1 LKKRLNGCII
11 KICIKKGEKMKA
23 TVDIE
28 KIIDLLNSLN
38 ERMKDEVLRRV
49 FISYDDT
56 PLSLSEKKLIK
67 KAEDDYKNGNVVRCK
82 IGK

>member
-1 LKKRLNGCII
+1 MY
-11 KICIKKGEKMKA
+11 KKGEKMKA

-38 ERMKDEVLRRV
+38 ERMRDEVLRRV
-49 FISYDDT
+49 FISYDDS

-67 KAEDDYKNGNVVRCK
+67 KAEDDYENGNVVRCK

>member
-1 LKKRLNGCII
+1 
-11 KICIKKGEKMKA
+11 MKA

-38 ERMKDEVLRRV
+38 ERMRNEVLRRV
-49 FISYDDT
+49 FISYDNS

>member
-1 LKKRLNGCII
+1 MY
-11 KICIKKGEKMKA
+11 KKGEKMKA

-38 ERMKDEVLRRV
+38 ERMRNEVLRRV
-49 FISYDDT
+49 FISYDNS

-67 KAEDDYKNGNVVRCK
+67 KAEDDYKSGNVVRCK

>member
-1 LKKRLNGCII
+1 MY
-11 KICIKKGEKMKA
+11 KKGEKMKA

-38 ERMKDEVLRRV
+38 ERMRNEVLRRV
-49 FISYDDT
+49 FISYDNS

>member
-1 LKKRLNGCII
+1 
-11 KICIKKGEKMKA
+11 MKA

-28 KIIDLLNSLN
+28 KIVDLLNSLN
-38 ERMKDEVLRRV
+38 ERMKNEVLRRV
-49 FISYDDT
+49 FISYDDS

>member
-1 LKKRLNGCII
+1 
-11 KICIKKGEKMKA
+11 MKA

-49 FISYDDT
+49 FISYDDS
-56 PLSLSEKKLIK
+56 PLSLSEKKTHK
-67 KAEDDYKNGNVVRCK
+67 ESRR
-82 IGK
+82 

>member
-1 LKKRLNGCII
+1 
-11 KICIKKGEKMKA
+11 MKA

>member
-1 LKKRLNGCII
+1 
-11 KICIKKGEKMKA
+11 MKA

-49 FISYDDT
+49 FISYDDS

>member
-1 LKKRLNGCII
+1 
-11 KICIKKGEKMKA
+11 MKA

-38 ERMKDEVLRRV
+38 ERMRNEVLRRV
-49 FISYDDT
+49 FISYDNS

-67 KAEDDYKNGNVVRCK
+67 KAEDDYKSGNVVRCK